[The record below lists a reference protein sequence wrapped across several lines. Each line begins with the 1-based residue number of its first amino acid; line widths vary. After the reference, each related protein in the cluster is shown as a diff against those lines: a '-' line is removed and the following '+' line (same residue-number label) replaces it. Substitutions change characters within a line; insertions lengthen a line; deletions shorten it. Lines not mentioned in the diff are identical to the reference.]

1 MNFNSF
7 LKTIFFSGILTFFSC
22 LGENSWEDLESDY
35 DHVLNVFGLV
45 SLDSLQ
51 PSYVGLYSTTDLDE
65 ISRIFVGVDTLG
77 WCDCDDDECGWGCED
92 KEIDGYWILDSLFE
106 PAALIKNAS
115 VIITDDNGNNY
126 DFSYVENI
134 AFVDTIYFDTTVVI
148 YGTTID
154 WDTTIFDTNNLRINL
169 YIDSSGT
176 FNPEPM
182 TTYNLNINAPGYD
195 PVTGSLTTPNSPS
208 IDSLTQLGI
217 NADTVIINEPF
228 NIYWDLLQEGKAL
241 VTGEVLFGNWWDDSL
256 ANDWCGGYFDPFV
269 VDLSDNGLT
278 PYTIYPWICSENLN
292 QGTETRDYI
301 IRITA
306 MDENYYDYFVVG
318 ESGEYSNALLNY
330 PTTKGRS
337 VGIQGG
343 FGFFG
348 SIASDRLLLKIAR

>member
-22 LGENSWEDLESDY
+22 LGENSWEDLESAY
-35 DHVLNVFGLV
+35 DHVLKVFGLV

-77 WCDCDDDECGWGCED
+77 WCDCDDDECGWGCD
-92 KEIDGYWILDSLFE
+92 NKEVDGYWILDSLFE

-256 ANDWCGGYFDPFV
+256 AKDWCVGYFDPFV
-269 VDLSDNGLT
+269 NDL
-278 PYTIYPWICSENLN
+278 
-292 QGTETRDYI
+292 
-301 IRITA
+301 
-306 MDENYYDYFVVG
+306 
-318 ESGEYSNALLNY
+318 
-330 PTTKGRS
+330 
-337 VGIQGG
+337 
-343 FGFFG
+343 
-348 SIASDRLLLKIAR
+348 